1 MALLFVLFSAFS
13 ILIPV
18 LLEARRTQG
27 DHIVKQVGTE
37 VVESAMV
44 RRLSE
49 QIAFVPRAA
58 VGVVAF
64 GGSTAGLLAIL
75 WIIVK
80 VLKLVF

>member
-1 MALLFVLFSAFS
+1 MVLLFVFFSMFS

-18 LLEARRTQG
+18 ILEARRTQG
-27 DHIVKQVGTE
+27 DHIVKQVLAE
-37 VVESAMV
+37 VVGSEMV

-49 QIAFVPRAA
+49 RIAFIPQAG

-64 GGSTAGLLAIL
+64 GGSTAALVAIL

-80 VLKLVF
+80 VLKLLF

>member
-1 MALLFVLFSAFS
+1 MALLFVLFSTFS

-18 LLEARRTQG
+18 ILEARRTQG
-27 DHIVKQVGTE
+27 DHIVKQVGAE
-37 VVESAMV
+37 VVGSEMV

-49 QIAFVPRAA
+49 RIAFIPQAG

-64 GGSTAGLLAIL
+64 GGSALALVAIL

-80 VLKLVF
+80 VVWLLF